1 MPEEQGRALP
11 YEVRHTYAL
20 WRERMMQLCFDIT
33 ADQEFMDNGDDLAD
47 FAAMMATLVTFAPQP
62 GPMGDNE
69 FPDVSL
75 MRKMHRATV
84 DRALGIE

>member
-20 WRERMMQLCFDIT
+20 WRERMMQ
-33 ADQEFMDNGDDLAD
+33 LAD